1 MSPRV
6 LEPSAEELRARHAR
20 LLARIGRSREELEVA
35 AEAGD
40 LTGEEFWLWEDLRD
54 VEFLLGDDGCA

>member
-20 LLARIGRSREELEVA
+20 LLARLGRTREGLEAA
-35 AEAGD
+35 AEAGR
-40 LTGEEFWLWEDLRD
+40 LTSEEFWLWEDLRD
-54 VEFLLGDDGCA
+54 VEFLLGDDGGA